1 MEESCM
7 NVIDLSRRLSLKAVR
22 RLATRYRRQL
32 LGGASIGVLAASS
45 ILLALPAMAHDGTA
59 TPLAA
64 CTTPLVTPCA
74 PAVSPTPAAGVLSYT
89 VTLPGIGMLNV
100 VLDATGAVSSA
111 TLSGVDPAAF
121 TSVVKVDGD
130 MDKVTVTLTSVTDPT
145 VVYKATVS
153 VKPPA
158 VAGGAPT
165 ITAKLKSP
173 EKEDADEVGET
184 AAEEAAEAAAEAAEH
199 STAKPVSAPKG
210 GGSGEHHGGSGG
222 GGGD

>member
-1 MEESCM
+1 
-7 NVIDLSRRLSLKAVR
+7 
-22 RLATRYRRQL
+22 
-32 LGGASIGVLAASS
+32 
-45 ILLALPAMAHDGTA
+45 
-59 TPLAA
+59 
-64 CTTPLVTPCA
+64 
-74 PAVSPTPAAGVLSYT
+74 
-89 VTLPGIGMLNV
+89 
-100 VLDATGAVSSA
+100 
-111 TLSGVDPAAF
+111 
-121 TSVVKVDGD
+121 

-165 ITAKLKSP
+165 ITANLKSP